1 MDEHEKNRRII
12 YVLEPFNFPS
22 GGVAII
28 YDHVEILSNHGFQAF
43 VALKTAPN
51 IDFYNSKA
59 PLMIHGGKINIQAGD
74 IYVFPEGFI
83 DYMKAFKNIPVRKI
97 MFCQNQ
103 YYLPFSASPN
113 LGFSEYSVDDLIIS
127 SKAIESFMQKVYGL
141 SNIPLIPCSIDTRIF
156 FPEEK
161 KRQITFMP
169 SKLPKAAK
177 FIEATF
183 KRIYKGYQDIPWV
196 SISGM
201 NREHAAK
208 ILRESAIFL
217 SLSHRD
223 SFGLP
228 PLEAMASGCLVAG
241 FHGDGGREYMNQN
254 NGWWAED
261 GDWLTCVNGLACA
274 IKCIDTNHE
283 EMNNIKEEMK
293 ITVDSYSRSAMIEK
307 LIQYWEDQVKT
318 PISK

>member
-1 MDEHEKNRRII
+1 MDAHEKNRRII
-12 YVLEPFNFPS
+12 YILKPFSFPS
-22 GGVAII
+22 GGVATI

-43 VALKTAPN
+43 VALETTPDK
-51 IDFYNSKA
+51 DFYNSNA
-59 PLMIHGGKINIQAGD
+59 PLMIHGGKINFQAGD
-74 IYVFPEGFI
+74 IYVFPEGLT
-83 DYMKAFKNIPVRKI
+83 DYMEAFKNISVRKI

-103 YYLPFSASPN
+103 YYLPFSANPN
-113 LGFSEYSVDDLIIS
+113 LGFSEYPVDDLVIS

-141 SNIPLIPCSIDTRIF
+141 SNISLIPYSIDTRIF

-161 KRQITFMP
+161 KRQIAYMP
-169 SKLPKAAK
+169 WKLPNAAK
-177 FIEATF
+177 FIEAAF
-183 KRIYKGYQDIPWV
+183 KRIYKEYQDISWV

-208 ILRESAIFL
+208 ILRESAVFL
-217 SLSHRD
+217 SLSHRE

-261 GDWLTCVNGLACA
+261 GDWLTCVNGLASA
-274 IKCIDTNHE
+274 IQIIDTKHE
-283 EMNNIKEEMK
+283 EINKIKKEME
-293 ITVDSYSRSAMIEK
+293 ITVDSYSRAIMIER
-307 LIQYWEDQVKT
+307 LIQYWEEQVKT
-318 PISK
+318 PISN